1 MKSAFELAMERLGG
15 SCRQYTEE
23 QKEQFNEIDRDFDAR
38 LAQIKL
44 QAQSDRLKV
53 ADDAEK
59 LKEFEERLAEDI
71 RRLEMKRE
79 DKKESLRREFA
90 K

>member
-15 SCRQYTEE
+15 NSRQYTEE
-23 QKEQFNEIDRDFDAR
+23 QKAQFNEIDREFDAR

-53 ADDAEK
+53 ADDAAK
-59 LKEFEERLAEDI
+59 LKEFEDQLAEDI
-71 RRLEMKRE
+71 RQLEAKRE

>member
-15 SCRQYTEE
+15 GSRQYTEE
-23 QKEQFNEIDRDFDAR
+23 QKAQFNEIDREFDAR
-38 LAQIKL
+38 LAQLKL
-44 QAQSDRLKV
+44 QAQSDRQKV

-59 LKEFEERLAEDI
+59 LKQFEDQLAADI
-71 RRLEMKRE
+71 RRLEEKRE
-79 DKKESLRREFA
+79 DKKESLRREFS

>member
-15 SCRQYTEE
+15 SSRQYTEE

>member
-1 MKSAFELAMERLGG
+1 MISVSPPL
-15 SCRQYTEE
+15 
-23 QKEQFNEIDRDFDAR
+23 QFNEIDREFDAR

-59 LKEFEERLAEDI
+59 LKQFEDQLAEDI
-71 RRLEMKRE
+71 RRLEAKRE

>member
-1 MKSAFELAMERLGG
+1 M
-15 SCRQYTEE
+15 
-23 QKEQFNEIDRDFDAR
+23 DREFDAR

-59 LKEFEERLAEDI
+59 LKQFEDQLAEDI
-71 RRLEMKRE
+71 RRLEAKRE

>member
-15 SCRQYTEE
+15 NSRQYTEE
-23 QKEQFNEIDRDFDAR
+23 QKAQFNEIDREVDAR

-44 QAQSDRLKV
+44 QAQPDRLKV
-53 ADDAEK
+53 ADDPAK
-59 LKEFEERLAEDI
+59 LKEFEDHLAEDI
-71 RRLEMKRE
+71 RQLEAKRE